1 MYNNYCYK
9 FVQIKKTWPEAK
21 TQCESLGSYL
31 VTTHS
36 LDESEFVFSLM
47 SASGSNMWIGGNDIA
62 AEGTWVWE
70 DGEIWGGFT
79 AWNDGEPNGGVSEQ
93 CIALLDYKNAWY
105 DVSCGSVYNFMC
117 KKRGLA

>member
-1 MYNNYCYK
+1 
-9 FVQIKKTWPEAK
+9 
-21 TQCESLGSYL
+21 
-31 VTTHS
+31 
-36 LDESEFVFSLM
+36 
-47 SASGSNMWIGGNDIA
+47 MWIGGNDIA

-93 CIALLDYKNAWY
+93 CIALLYYKNAWN
-105 DVSCGSVYNFMC
+105 DVSCGRVYNFMC